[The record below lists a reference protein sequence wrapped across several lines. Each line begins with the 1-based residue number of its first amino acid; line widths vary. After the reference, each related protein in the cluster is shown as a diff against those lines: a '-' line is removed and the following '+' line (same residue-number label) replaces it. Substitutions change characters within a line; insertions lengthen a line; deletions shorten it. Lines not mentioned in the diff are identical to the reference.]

1 LFVEG
6 AINLRRKMSF
16 NFRLGVW
23 VKERKYPI
31 KSVYSINAKDYSVNE
46 KEYFSMKSDIL
57 RFIQEQ
63 SNIIQELNDQI
74 SEIKEERLENDNL
87 YKYLISQLSLDESQ
101 YYSKYYYYVSFKF
114 VEHLMR
120 EMVYRNEKEV
130 NENVEKNEDGKII
143 ASILNSD
150 FNFSEVVVRNLQN
163 ANFSSI
169 YPDRCI
175 INPWNVT
182 YSTKD
187 NPKNERDLFEENGNG
202 NITLLKDVYISIYE
216 LMNIIDGVDSIY
228 EFVDEVIKV
237 VNNSTKGMIN
247 LRKSIEYNENE
258 TDDYISTHIL
268 TIIDQSISNSIQELD
283 NFYTFDLFDP
293 RERIKSIDVVTD
305 IPDELSSTV
314 YFKNSGKIIDSHGNI
329 YNKDGAMDSGM
340 GLSMPIDNESIIEKN
355 TKLFESVLRDGMEY
369 VQDRLSDVY
378 D

>member
-1 LFVEG
+1 
-6 AINLRRKMSF
+6 MSL

-23 VKERKYPI
+23 VKGQILYQGEH
-31 KSVYSINAKDYSVNE
+31 SVSVNE

-74 SEIKEERLENDNL
+74 SEIKAERLENDNL

-143 ASILNSD
+143 TSILNSD